1 MHPVKKLIILL
12 TCLVSFN
19 SAQEY
24 IGEPQ
29 TVQQV
34 YVFTPAQFDS
44 LIVKLSVV
52 KMERDS
58 LSHAIILADS
68 IIALQ
73 DSTIKV
79 YEGTDTPWW
88 EQEWFK
94 QLTAALGGAILT
106 KTLTK

>member
-1 MHPVKKLIILL
+1 MKKLIILL
-12 TCLVSFN
+12 TCLVSFS

-34 YVFTPAQFDS
+34 YVLTPAQFDS
-44 LIVKLSVV
+44 LIVKLSII

-58 LSHAIILADS
+58 LSHAIVLADS

-73 DSTIKV
+73 DSTIKI
-79 YEGTDTPWW
+79 YEGTDIPWW

-94 QLTAALGGAILT
+94 QLSAALGGVIIT
-106 KTLTK
+106 KAVGQ

>member
-1 MHPVKKLIILL
+1 MKKLIILL
-12 TCLVSFN
+12 TCLVSFS

-44 LIVKLSVV
+44 LLVKLSVV

-58 LSHAIILADS
+58 LNYAIGLADS

-73 DSTIKV
+73 DSTINV
-79 YEGTDTPWW
+79 YEGTDIPWW

-94 QLTAALGGAILT
+94 QLTAALGGALLRDVLV
-106 KTLTK
+106 K

>member
-1 MHPVKKLIILL
+1 MKKLIILL
-12 TCLVSFN
+12 TCLVSFS
-19 SAQEY
+19 SAQDY

-52 KMERDS
+52 KIERDS
-58 LSHAIILADS
+58 LKHAINLADS

-73 DSTIKV
+73 DSTINV
-79 YEGTDTPWW
+79 YEGTDIPWW

-94 QLTAALGGAILT
+94 QLTAALGGVLLKTAID
-106 KTLTK
+106 K

>member
-1 MHPVKKLIILL
+1 MKKLIILL
-12 TCLVSFN
+12 TCLVSFS

-58 LSHAIILADS
+58 LKHAISLADS

-73 DSTIKV
+73 DSTINV
-79 YEGTDTPWW
+79 YEGTDIPWW

-94 QLTAALGGAILT
+94 QLTAALGGMLIT
-106 KTLTK
+106 KAVDR